1 MPLRNLRIGLRAS
14 LSFAVLASLLV
25 LVGLFGIGQMA
36 TLRESARVL
45 EEVWMPSSESIHDSA
60 ANIATIRLESL
71 RMRTS
76 NLSQV
81 KETSRGIHQR
91 STPGIAPAPQRLRS
105 PAVQRSGTEHAR
117 QPEDRLS
124 PSTCHSSTRLLSTS
138 TPAMTAR
145 HTITSTSK

>member
-25 LVGLFGIGQMA
+25 LVGLFGVGQMA
-36 TLRESARVL
+36 TLRESTRVL

-76 NLSQV
+76 SRREVQ
-81 KETSRGIHQR
+81 ETSKGIISAQR
-91 STPGIAPAPQRLRS
+91 Q
-105 PAVQRSGTEHAR
+105 E
-117 QPEDRLS
+117 
-124 PSTCHSSTRLLSTS
+124 LL
-138 TPAMTAR
+138 
-145 HTITSTSK
+145 